1 VLLKPSPAEWRDL
14 RIGLAG
20 HDVVAWQSVLRYER
34 RPDGWQARWPIT
46 ADGQF
51 GPMTA
56 AATKAYQARRGLSAT
71 GVVDALTRAVVD
83 PSLFGSVAPPVDVGL
98 PPIAFVQAR
107 DYGWAERTTI
117 DVIVLH
123 SAEVGEFHSSAE
135 AVASFFKS
143 GPPKPASAHYTV
155 DDDSIVQS
163 VKDAHIAFHAP
174 GVNTRS
180 LGIEQ
185 AGYAKQTRDE
195 WLDPYGQRMLRL
207 VARLVAYK
215 AKQYD
220 VPLVWLTPEDLVAGA
235 RGICTHVDV
244 SKAFRKSKHYDCGP
258 GYPKDIVL
266 QWVHEALADA
276 LLVT

>member
-1 VLLKPSPAEWRDL
+1 V
-14 RIGLAG
+14 
-20 HDVVAWQSVLRYER
+20 
-34 RPDGWQARWPIT
+34 DGK
-46 ADGQF
+46 F
-51 GPMTA
+51 GPLTS
-56 AATKAYQARRGLSAT
+56 AATKAYQAQLGLPVT
-71 GVVDALTRAVVD
+71 GIVDWATRATINLA
-83 PSLFGSVAPPVDVGL
+83 LFAHEAGPLSDTGL

-107 DYGWAERTTI
+107 HYGWAERTTI

-135 AVASFFKS
+135 AVAAYFRNA
-143 GPPKPASAHYTV
+143 PRPASAHYTC

-207 VARLVAYK
+207 VARLVAAK
-215 AKQYD
+215 ASEYSI
-220 VPLVWLTPEDLVAGA
+220 PLVWLTPEQLRAGE
-235 RGICTHVDV
+235 RGLCQHRDV
-244 SKAFRKSKHYDCGP
+244 TAAYPKKGSGHWDCGP
-258 GYPKDIVL
+258 NYPKEVVL
-266 QWVHEALADA
+266 EWAQEAMAA
-276 LLVT
+276 